1 MTSARDFRTRYRSGV
16 AAIRDVRLARLRL
29 LLREEKEK
37 RTALAARIKKSPA
50 QISQWLSG
58 YRTITEETAREIE
71 RNAGKPKGWLDAL
84 DAALAAQQSPAR
96 ASLVGDTLPPAP
108 GPRFADRR
116 EVSESDWGTLQDVL
130 LVLEPAELERIR
142 AKAERMRRVAAE
154 QLDGL
159 KGKP

>member
-1 MTSARDFRTRYRSGV
+1 MRSGTKEALV
-16 AAIRDVRLARLRL
+16 ANLLALLSERVGRPLEPTQAVTALVRLGIATGNAQRLLDKTTRPRISTVDEVAKKLGTSVAELLSVEGSISAGQSPGRARL
-29 LLREEKEK
+29 
-37 RTALAARIKKSPA
+37 
-50 QISQWLSG
+50 
-58 YRTITEETAREIE
+58 
-71 RNAGKPKGWLDAL
+71 AGTTVP
-84 DAALAAQQSPAR
+84 
-96 ASLVGDTLPPAP
+96 PPAP